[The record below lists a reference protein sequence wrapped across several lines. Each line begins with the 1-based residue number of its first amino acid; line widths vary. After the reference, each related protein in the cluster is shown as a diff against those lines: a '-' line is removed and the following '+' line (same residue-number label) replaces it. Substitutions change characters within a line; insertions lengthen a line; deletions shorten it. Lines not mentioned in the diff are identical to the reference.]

1 MTDMPDALIG
11 ALGTAVAGL
20 LLLLG
25 NRFVAKQSR
34 EVGEQQVDVDRRK
47 VDQEAFDRFIARYE
61 ADRQRQEEELDE
73 QRGVLENT
81 RALLRTALK
90 HINLLRR
97 EMRDHRLTPP
107 PLPETLETVPW
118 GMLDEGD
125 PHL

>member
-1 MTDMPDALIG
+1 MPDALIG
-11 ALGTAVAGL
+11 AIATVAAGL

-25 NRFVAKQSR
+25 NRFVARQSR
-34 EVGEQQVDVDRRK
+34 AVGEQQIEVDRRK

-61 ADRQRQEEELDE
+61 ADRQRQEEEMDE
-73 QRGVLENT
+73 QRTVLDST

-97 EMRDHRLTPP
+97 EMRNHDQTPP

-118 GMLDEGD
+118 SLFDEGD